1 MTTPGTQQQDPSQQ
15 ASIGN
20 GIKLD
25 VMAVDFHAFNERLV
39 KVEANLERNNEMTAL
54 LLELFSAA
62 KTGFKV
68 LGWVGEVVK
77 WAGMIAGGA
86 VAMYAAWKSFGGK

>member
-1 MTTPGTQQQDPSQQ
+1 MTGSDMQPPGTSGQ
-15 ASIGN
+15 ASARN
-20 GIKLD
+20 GVKLD
-25 VMAVDFHAFNERLV
+25 VMAVDFQAFNERLV
-39 KVEANLERNNEMTAL
+39 QVEANLERNNEMTAL

-86 VAMYAAWKSFGGK
+86 VAMYAAWKAFGGK

>member
-1 MTTPGTQQQDPSQQ
+1 MTTPGMQQQDSDEQ

-77 WAGMIAGGA
+77 WAGMVAGGA
-86 VAMYAAWKSFGGK
+86 VAMYAAWKAFGGK

>member
-1 MTTPGTQQQDPSQQ
+1 MMPPEMREQG
-15 ASIGN
+15 ASAPAPARN
-20 GIKLD
+20 GIQLD
-25 VMAVDFHAFNERLV
+25 VVAVDFQAFNERLV
-39 KVEANLERNNEMTAL
+39 KVEDNLERNNEMTAL

-62 KTGFKV
+62 RTGFKV

-86 VAMYAAWKSFGGK
+86 VAMYAAWKAFGGK